1 MTLKE
6 LLKVTDETIMI
17 KIRKANHA
25 IIYIG
30 LAGDIEEK
38 NYPKVMNTPVVSI
51 PRVNE
56 NYMTI
61 VIDLI

>member
-17 KIRKANHA
+17 KIRKANYA
-25 IIYIG
+25 TIYIG

-38 NYPKVMNTPVVSI
+38 NYPNVMNSPVVSI

>member
-17 KIRKANHA
+17 KIRKANYA
-25 IIYIG
+25 TIYIG

-38 NYPKVMNTPVVSI
+38 NYQKVMNTPVMSI
-51 PRVNE
+51 PRIKE
-56 NYMTI
+56 NYMSI
-61 VIDLI
+61 IIDLI